1 MALDF
6 STTKRVF
13 LTYDAPVYKKLDTK
27 LERQNESELKALDEN
42 LKPQEL
48 SDRVKDAEKNLQTI
62 YFRDP
67 LNQKI
72 TQSALSGESIS
83 RLKEFFGDGDFYTR
97 KDGSLILNGKAE
109 NFVSGWYGDIA
120 YTREYLKADKNHDG
134 FMDKAELD
142 ETKSGFTGHGFFI
155 HRGDKILYYQEDYIE
170 SYIKLN
176 GYALSSDGFTLEYFP
191 KFRESLYKEGKFAAP
206 TLALELDKTLKNDKN
221 LDGIITNREILTPN
235 EMIQGSKEMIQYVLT
250 YAKGHGKVYTLLD
263 LMLRDEKNLNLMNK
277 LAQND
282 FDISKLDE
290 EELKEFKE
298 NFSFLFDKDTF
309 NKEKAKE
316 FYEGLEK
323 EFNQKNEEIFK
334 TSKEDKVED
343 KKDNFKNSSDD
354 TIELKQNN
362 EKSIK
367 QDLNLKDLSPVLQDL
382 AKNSPNVTQSLNL
395 ELKI

>member
-6 STTKRVF
+6 SSTKFHLV
-13 LTYDAPVYKKLDTK
+13 TDGMAYKKLNTQ
-27 LERQNESELKALDEN
+27 LEKQDSSELKALDEN

-48 SDRVKDAEKNLQTI
+48 SDKVKDAEKNLQTI

-72 TQSALSGESIS
+72 TQSALSSESIS

-142 ETKSGFTGHGFFI
+142 ETKSGFGTYGYFGHYGK
-155 HRGDKILYYQEDYIE
+155 KILFSENLGVFNYLKLGTLYY
-170 SYIKLN
+170 K
-176 GYALSSDGFTLEYFP
+176 SD
-191 KFRESLYKEGKFAAP
+191 KFAAP

-221 LDGIITNREILTPN
+221 LDGIITN
-235 EMIQGSKEMIQYVLT
+235 GDVLT
-250 YAKGHGKVYTLLD
+250 LKEIKEADKTNIEKSYLGEGLDFSKVYTLLD

-282 FDISKLDE
+282 FDISKLNE

-316 FYEGLEK
+316 FYGGLEK
-323 EFNQKNEEIFK
+323 EFKAKNEEIFK
-334 TSKEDKVED
+334 TSSEDKVED
-343 KKDNFKNSSDD
+343 KKDNFKNSSDV
-354 TIELKQNN
+354 KA
-362 EKSIK
+362 K
-367 QDLNLKDLSPVLQDL
+367 DLNLKDLSPVLQDL